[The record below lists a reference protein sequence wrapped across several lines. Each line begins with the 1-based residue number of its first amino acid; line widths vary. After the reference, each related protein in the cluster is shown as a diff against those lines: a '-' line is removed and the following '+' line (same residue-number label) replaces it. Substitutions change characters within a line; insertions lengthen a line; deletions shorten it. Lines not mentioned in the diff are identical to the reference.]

1 VVLGPSRP
9 FLPGEIATL
18 KKYADGGGHLLLAL
32 DPDAKVDLDPLA
44 EIAGLTFSPVILAND
59 KQHLRR
65 RFNDSDRTILVTN
78 RFSSHASISTL
89 SRNSGRAH
97 LVFAGASALDK
108 RPGADSSF
116 KIDFTVKS
124 LSDTFGDTNGD
135 FQYQDSE
142 KRTTHNLA
150 AAISK
155 MLNPHADNF
164 KTVQETRMFVIGDA
178 DALSDAVFGNDANV
192 ILFIDAI
199 RWLGGEESFTGAI
212 STTEDVK
219 IEHTKQKDLVLFYGT
234 IFVVPSLV
242 LGAGLLLSRRKRSRA
257 VVQAPAPAP
266 AAEGKGA

>member
-1 VVLGPSRP
+1 MVVLDRV
-9 FLPGEIATL
+9 F
-18 KKYADGGGHLLLAL
+18 
-32 DPDAKVDLDPLA
+32 
-44 EIAGLTFSPVILAND
+44 EIAGLTFLPTILAND

-97 LVFAGASALDK
+97 LIFAGAAGLDK

-116 KIDFTVKS
+116 KVDFTVKS
-124 LSDTFGDTNGD
+124 MGDTFADENGD

-142 KRTTHNLA
+142 KKTTFNLA
-150 AAISK
+150 AAVSK
-155 MLNPHADNF
+155 MLNPHAENY
-164 KTVQETRMFVIGDA
+164 KTVQETRIFAIGDA

-242 LGAGLLLSRRKRSRA
+242 LGAGLLLSRRKRSRPMVSA
-257 VVQAPAPAP
+257 SAPTP